1 MAKLGEYLTDLNLK
15 KEHILRSR
23 EDEIKGYTPY
33 IINRSLS
40 YFQENIYLVNEINAK
55 PNLEKLLQYDFYIH
69 SIRPKKRFARWAKP
83 EKNDTINIIKEY
95 YQYSNEKA
103 QQVLDIIT
111 DDQIEYMK
119 YRLRKGGKHG

>member
-1 MAKLGEYLTDLNLK
+1 MAKLGEYLTDINLK
-15 KEHILRSR
+15 KDHILRADES
-23 EDEIKGYTPY
+23 EIKPYTPF

-40 YFQENIYLVNEINAK
+40 YFQENIYLVNEMNIRS
-55 PNLEKLLQYDFYIH
+55 NLDKIMQYDFYIH

-103 QQVLDIIT
+103 QQVLELLT

-119 YRLRKGGKHG
+119 YRLRKGGKYG